1 MFTGIIIALGT
12 ILGIEDIGGD
22 RRITIEAATLPLAQ
36 VNMGDSIAVNGVCLT
51 VISKTGH
58 SFSVDVSLETL
69 ARTSLANI
77 QQGALLNLE
86 LALTPSTP
94 LGGHIVS
101 GHVDGLA
108 KIVALQEAARSW
120 HVTFAVPQALAK
132 FIAEKGSI
140 CVDGV
145 SLTVNGVQGNQ
156 FDVMIIPHTYE
167 NTLFHSYQV
176 GSQVNIEVDMLARY
190 VARLQEVS
198 V

>member
-22 RRITIEAATLPLAQ
+22 RRITIEAAALPLAQ
-36 VNMGDSIAVNGVCLT
+36 VNIGDSIAVNGVCLT
-51 VISKTGH
+51 VISKTEH

-69 ARTSLANI
+69 ARTSLASI
-77 QQGALLNLE
+77 QVGALLNLE

-108 KIVALQEAARSW
+108 HIVALTEAARSW
-120 HVTFAVPQALAK
+120 QVTVEVPQELAK

-145 SLTVNGVQGNQ
+145 SLTVNTVQGNR
-156 FDVMIIPHTYE
+156 FEVMIIPHTYD
-167 NTLFHSYQV
+167 NTLFHTYQV
-176 GSQVNIEVDMLARY
+176 GSSVNIEVDMLARY
-190 VARLQEVS
+190 VARLQEIEA
-198 V
+198 